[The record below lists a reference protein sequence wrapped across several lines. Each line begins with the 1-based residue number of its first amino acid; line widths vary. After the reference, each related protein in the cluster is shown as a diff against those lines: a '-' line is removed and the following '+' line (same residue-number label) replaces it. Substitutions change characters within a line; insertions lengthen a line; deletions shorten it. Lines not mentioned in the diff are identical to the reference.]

1 MAMTGPMR
9 QQTVF
14 KLALQRSARLSVR
27 AEGENPPGINTPKAF
42 SSLLRASLA
51 APLPAAEP
59 GRTQETPRF
68 GPVAG

>member
-1 MAMTGPMR
+1 MVMSRPLR
-9 QQTVF
+9 QQTVC

-27 AEGENPPGINTPKAF
+27 AEGENQPEINTPKAF
-42 SSLLRASLA
+42 SSLPRASLA

-59 GRTQETPRF
+59 GRTQETPHF